1 MELHKTNG
9 EPSTEDIVAK
19 QNDFISKLENTF
31 NLWEA
36 SIDLDKL
43 SLDSSKP
50 SEKPCEA
57 RAPPQFHEFGLPT
70 NIQTELEISSLE
82 RLSLSSASLHPSPSL
97 APPRIVITE
106 PAETAWSS
114 IPLTDG
120 NTGVEDAE
128 MIFTRMSLAHDGVLA
143 AAAAARSSSMKHL
156 HASKCPLCGLDKGL
170 RSHRAR
176 CGRRRGVHFSCPS
189 CRAPFARRAELV
201 AHMRR
206 VVRSKGRVENSACP
220 SCRVCRRSYTSR
232 GWGENMLRGAES
244 TVFVEGCGFVSIDE

>member
-1 MELHKTNG
+1 
-9 EPSTEDIVAK
+9 
-19 QNDFISKLENTF
+19 
-31 NLWEA
+31 
-36 SIDLDKL
+36 
-43 SLDSSKP
+43 
-50 SEKPCEA
+50 
-57 RAPPQFHEFGLPT
+57 
-70 NIQTELEISSLE
+70 
-82 RLSLSSASLHPSPSL
+82 
-97 APPRIVITE
+97 
-106 PAETAWSS
+106 
-114 IPLTDG
+114 
-120 NTGVEDAE
+120 
-128 MIFTRMSLAHDGVLA
+128 
-143 AAAAARSSSMKHL
+143 MKHL

-244 TVFVEGCGFVSIDE
+244 SVFVEGCGFVSIDE